1 MPCEDLD
8 SFHRL
13 KGPDHAGKG
22 AKDACLL
29 SCGDGA
35 GGRRFREQAPVARRA
50 KSRVKDGKLAFKLM
64 DCTGDQG
71 FAEEPRRIRHQKAG
85 RKVVRAVN
93 DQVILSEKGHGVVP
107 VEPSRMNF
115 KPNIRVQTCESV
127 RGAVHLWFADRS
139 FIVKNLTLK
148 IG

>member
-1 MPCEDLD
+1 MKHSPGKGLSVPREDLD

-71 FAEEPRRIRHQKAG
+71 FELTTDLK
-85 RKVVRAVN
+85 
-93 DQVILSEKGHGVVP
+93 
-107 VEPSRMNF
+107 
-115 KPNIRVQTCESV
+115 
-127 RGAVHLWFADRS
+127 RS
-139 FIVKNLTLK
+139 FRKS
-148 IG
+148 